1 MHEMQLLPQLLWVR
15 PYQSKRK
22 PVGVAHP
29 LLDAWGHPDA
39 LCWLQT
45 AIIVIALVCHQVLQ
59 GIMVCPLYLPLSYWK
74 CICLLPSNL
83 QCSNKIFSFALFFL
97 LLSASRYPGSGL
109 IFSVALFPP
118 SVSLLQQYTAVSQ
131 FWNTLVKAGSLLT
144 VWQLRFSWASN
155 KEQVIV
161 PRITQWEYCS
171 FLADNNAIHTV
182 DPWLDNI
189 LIDHCHLSGNC
200 LSAPI

>member
-1 MHEMQLLPQLLWVR
+1 MPVDILAVVSFSQLLF
-15 PYQSKRK
+15 
-22 PVGVAHP
+22 
-29 LLDAWGHPDA
+29 
-39 LCWLQT
+39 
-45 AIIVIALVCHQVLQ
+45 
-59 GIMVCPLYLPLSYWK
+59 
-74 CICLLPSNL
+74 
-83 QCSNKIFSFALFFL
+83 FS
-97 LLSASRYPGSGL
+97 
-109 IFSVALFPP
+109 P

-200 LSAPI
+200 LSAPIYKSLTQWGSLVYMFILMLCDCGAITCCLGAVLKSLPCIPVFEIFVNLCGDFHFKTTSQCMSRRQWCCGLR